1 MFIGHFAAGLALK
14 RLAPRTNLG
23 WLIAAVCFLDLLWPF
38 FLLAGF
44 ERVRIDPGNTAFT
57 PLDFVFY
64 PFTHS
69 LQMALVWSVVLAGIY
84 YVLVGYKRG
93 AIAIAIGVVSHWFL
107 DLIVHRPD
115 LQLYAGGER
124 YGFGLWNSVIGTI
137 VVEMLMFAAGVWI
150 YLKTTRARDRSGDY
164 AIWIFV
170 AVLLLSYFGT
180 ALGPPPPSENAL
192 IYFTPLVWIFVALA
206 IWADRHREPT
216 VSNAQERGE
225 K

>member
-14 RLAPRTNLG
+14 RVAPGTNLG

-38 FLLAGF
+38 FLLTGL

-69 LQMALVWSVVLAGIY
+69 LQMALVWAIVFGGAY
-84 YVLVGYKRG
+84 YVFTNYRAG
-93 AIAIAIGVVSHWFL
+93 AAAIAIGVASHWFL

-115 LQLYAGGER
+115 LQLYAGGEK
-124 YGFGLWNSVIGTI
+124 YGFGLWNSIAGTVI
-137 VVEMLMFAAGVWI
+137 VESVMLAIGIWI
-150 YLKTTRARDRSGDY
+150 YLGGTRARDKVGRY
-164 AIWIFV
+164 AFWLFIG
-170 AVLLLSYFGT
+170 VLVLSYVGN
-180 ALGPPPPSENAL
+180 ALGPPPPSETAL

-206 IWADRHREPT
+206 WWSDRHRE
-216 VSNAQERGE
+216 AIRQ
-225 K
+225 